1 MTVEQLTLDIEAL
14 VFASDRALTLHEIHG
29 VVNDMYVDSD
39 MNLSEDQVRSALDTI
54 QAKYDTAFHSFT
66 LKEIGGGFQFLTK
79 PEYHRAIAKLNGDK
93 FMKRLS
99 TAAMETLAIIAYKQ
113 PITKG
118 DIEYIRGVSCDY
130 SIQKLLEKELIV
142 ISGRNEEAVGK
153 PLLYNSSKNFMDY
166 LGLNNLDDLPKLS
179 EIVPNEIVVP
189 TAAEFAFPDMNIGTN
204 LVVDEGG
211 ALQEV
216 EASNDE
222 AASSQDETSKQ
233 EELSGSNADVVT
245 AADQSANE
253 SNEESAVEEN
263 ELGEDDSADDT
274 DDLDADGAKDKDS
287 NNSDEDDSH
296 NDGSDNDDKD
306 SDDDD
311 IDDDDSD
318 DDSEDEQKP
327 ESN

>member
-14 VFASDRALTLHEIHG
+14 VFASDRALTLNEIHG
-29 VVNDMYVDSD
+29 VVTDMYVDSD
-39 MNLSEDQVRSALDTI
+39 MNLSEDQVRNALDTI
-54 QAKYDTAFHSFT
+54 QAKYDTEFHSFT

-153 PLLYNSSKNFMDY
+153 PLLYSTSKNFMDY
-166 LGLNNLDDLPKLS
+166 LGLNNLEDLPKLS
-179 EIVPNEIVVP
+179 EIVPNEVVVP
-189 TAAEFAFPDMNIGTN
+189 TAAEFAFPDVDGESK

-211 ALQEV
+211 NLQEV
-216 EASNDE
+216 EITNEDTASLE
-222 AASSQDETSKQ
+222 ADDNTQDA
-233 EELSGSNADVVT
+233 NATEDNEPSDT
-245 AADQSANE
+245 AADSE
-253 SNEESAVEEN
+253 GEEPN
-263 ELGEDDSADDT
+263 
-274 DDLDADGAKDKDS
+274 
-287 NNSDEDDSH
+287 
-296 NDGSDNDDKD
+296 
-306 SDDDD
+306 
-311 IDDDDSD
+311 
-318 DDSEDEQKP
+318 P
-327 ESN
+327 EV

>member
-39 MNLSEDQVRSALDTI
+39 MNLSEEQVRNALDTI
-54 QAKYDTAFHSFT
+54 QAKYDTEFHSFT

-79 PEYHRAIAKLNGDK
+79 PEFHRAIAKLNGDK

-153 PLLYNSSKNFMDY
+153 PLLYSTSKNFMDY
-166 LGLNNLDDLPKLS
+166 LGLNNLEDLPKLS

-189 TAAEFAFPDMNIGTN
+189 TAAEFAFPELNPDKN

-211 ALQEV
+211 NLQEV
-216 EASNDE
+216 EVDASAEGDQAVDE
-222 AASSQDETSKQ
+222 QTATEDLDN
-233 EELSGSNADVVT
+233 EEGT
-245 AADQSANE
+245 AAEAT
-253 SNEESAVEEN
+253 
-263 ELGEDDSADDT
+263 ADDA
-274 DDLDADGAKDKDS
+274 DSEGENDIEEGGSEGENGKRKFSEDLENA
-287 NNSDEDDSH
+287 
-296 NDGSDNDDKD
+296 
-306 SDDDD
+306 
-311 IDDDDSD
+311 DDSD
-318 DDSEDEQKP
+318 DNGADNARDADEMDNEEP
-327 ESN
+327 GTDESDRDDAEGDNSNEVDNDANAK